1 MSETKTYY
9 ISTAIAYT
17 SAKPHIGN
25 TYEIVLADAIARY
38 KRMTGY
44 RVYFQTGTDEHGQKI
59 QEKAEAAG
67 VTPQEYV
74 DGVAGEIRR
83 IWDLMNTTYDKFV
96 RTSDP
101 EHVAKVQKIFKR
113 LYDQGDIYKGTYHG
127 KYCTPCESFWTESQL
142 KDGKCP
148 DCGREVQDAEEEAY
162 FFRMSKYAD
171 LLLAYIQDHPEF
183 IQPES
188 RKNEMVNNFLKP
200 GLQDLCVSRT
210 SFTWG
215 IPVDF
220 DSKHV
225 VYVWLDALTNYITF
239 CGYDPDGNHDQH
251 YKDFWPADLHLIGK
265 DIVRFH
271 TIYWPIFLMAL
282 GEPLPKQV
290 FGHPWLLVGS
300 GKMSKSAGNV
310 VYADDL
316 VEQFGVDAIRY
327 FVLHEIPFAN
337 DGAMTYELII
347 ERVNTEL
354 ANILGNLVNRTIA
367 MDQKYFGG
375 QIMAPV
381 ASEPVDEEL
390 KAIALALPARVEA
403 RMNELKVADAMD
415 EIFALLRRANKYIDE
430 TAPWALAKDAE
441 KRDRLGTVLYN
452 LLEAIRFSAILL
464 EPYLPETSA
473 RMLHQLGV
481 KNGGVAS
488 LSRFGGMPVGGTV
501 GQAEILFGRI
511 DREQKL
517 AELEAWQEAKA
528 KAALPAVEVEPQ
540 LTDNV
545 DFDTFCRSDFRAVK
559 VKDCQRV
566 KKSDKLLRF
575 TLDDGTGEDRQ
586 ILSGIAKY
594 YQPEELIG
602 KTLVAIVNL
611 PPRKMMGFESRGMLI
626 SAVHKERGDERL
638 NLIII
643 DSAIPAG
650 AKLC

>member
-1 MSETKTYY
+1 M
-9 ISTAIAYT
+9 
-17 SAKPHIGN
+17 
-25 TYEIVLADAIARY
+25 
-38 KRMTGY
+38 
-44 RVYFQTGTDEHGQKI
+44 
-59 QEKAEAAG
+59 
-67 VTPQEYV
+67 
-74 DGVAGEIRR
+74 AGEIRR

-540 LTDNV
+540 LTENV

>member
-1 MSETKTYY
+1 
-9 ISTAIAYT
+9 
-17 SAKPHIGN
+17 
-25 TYEIVLADAIARY
+25 
-38 KRMTGY
+38 MTGY

-171 LLLAYIQDHPEF
+171 RLLAYIQDHPEF

-239 CGYDPDGNHDQH
+239 CGYDPDGNHGQH

-375 QIMAPV
+375 QIMAPT
-381 ASEPVDEEL
+381 AGEPVDEEL

-430 TAPWALAKDAE
+430 TAPWALAKEAK

-481 KNGGVAS
+481 ENGGVAS

-511 DREQKL
+511 DCEQKL
-517 AELEAWQEAKA
+517 AELEAWQEARA

-638 NLIII
+638 NLIMI